1 MFVTDPGL
9 QGIATTWA
17 SLGLDMAEYKA
28 TCKLRSTEEVFA
40 ALEDNMVTL
49 STMKASRFF
58 AVFEKDITL
67 WEKTLSLVSET
78 IELVL
83 TVGHSLPFLH
93 HCNINSFASQHPD
106 CEACSLLPVS
116 TVSTRGSSVQE
127 NRLRSSVMLSPLL
140 EAGPANALLLPAGAT
155 QLDVPGKHLH
165 RLRRHSQAAATGICH
180 V

>member
-1 MFVTDPGL
+1 MTEAAV

-17 SLGLDMAEYKA
+17 SLGLDMAEYK
-28 TCKLRSTEEVFA
+28 TTYKLRSTEEVFA

-83 TVGHSLPFLH
+83 TVGHQQQLSSQPTPLRHRIASPYFLMKQLPPGCKKRQCLQITVLH
-93 HCNINSFASQHPD
+93 KWLA
-106 CEACSLLPVS
+106 
-116 TVSTRGSSVQE
+116 
-127 NRLRSSVMLSPLL
+127 
-140 EAGPANALLLPAGAT
+140 
-155 QLDVPGKHLH
+155 
-165 RLRRHSQAAATGICH
+165 
-180 V
+180 

>member
-1 MFVTDPGL
+1 MLMASVTRDRMLGHNLNCAAAITANPFFVFILSLACLLKHHKQRCDVTEAAV

-17 SLGLDMAEYKA
+17 SLGLDMAEYK
-28 TCKLRSTEEVFA
+28 TTYKLRSTEEVFA

-83 TVGHSLPFLH
+83 TVGHH
-93 HCNINSFASQHPD
+93 
-106 CEACSLLPVS
+106 
-116 TVSTRGSSVQE
+116 
-127 NRLRSSVMLSPLL
+127 
-140 EAGPANALLLPAGAT
+140 LLLPEHHQQ
-155 QLDVPGKHLH
+155 QLSSQRTSLCHRIASPCFLMKQLPPGCKKRQCL
-165 RLRRHSQAAATGICH
+165 
-180 V
+180 